1 MSESAKDFDLEHW
14 KEVCYAHEA
23 ELEWLR
29 AENARLMAEVEWL
42 HGLMDGMITEVSRW
56 SIKAS
61 EEMEAIY
68 HARAALE
75 VKP

>member
-1 MSESAKDFDLEHW
+1 MVAEMGLHYQGPVLTPA
-14 KEVCYAHEA
+14 EA
-23 ELEWLR
+23 DTLR

-68 HARAALE
+68 HARKALE

>member
-1 MSESAKDFDLEHW
+1 MSEPAKDGDLETW

-29 AENARLMAEVEWL
+29 ADNARLRAEVEWL
-42 HGLMDGMITEVSRW
+42 RGLMDGMIIEVSRW

-68 HARAALE
+68 HAQQ
-75 VKP
+75 P